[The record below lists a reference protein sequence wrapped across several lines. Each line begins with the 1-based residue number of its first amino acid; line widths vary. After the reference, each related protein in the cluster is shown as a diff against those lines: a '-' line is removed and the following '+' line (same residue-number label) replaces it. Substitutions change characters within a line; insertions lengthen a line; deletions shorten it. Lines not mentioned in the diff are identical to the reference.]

1 MSFTNVWSKGC
12 LVFFAAAFF
21 VAIGMAGTGQTN
33 SGQYV
38 GSASCEEC
46 HDEEYGNF
54 VKFAKKAHSGESVKL
69 MSGDLTEEEFKECLT
84 CHVTG
89 YGQPGGFVSFEE
101 TPGLADCGCEVCH
114 GPGYDHVES
123 GGDSDL
129 IKGSLSLEDC
139 QTCHNPERVDSFDF
153 KPLLY
158 GGAH

>member
-1 MSFTNVWSKGC
+1 MLKRAVWYKGSLI
-12 LVFFAAAFF
+12 LVVAAFVVT
-21 VAIGMAGTGQTN
+21 VAMASVGRTN

-38 GSASCEEC
+38 GSDACGEC
-46 HDEEYGNF
+46 HEEEYGNF
-54 VKFAKKAHSGESVKL
+54 KKFAKKAHSGKSVKI
-69 MSGDLTEEEFKECLT
+69 MSSDLTQEELAECYA

-89 YGQPGGFVSFEE
+89 YGQPGGFVSFEQ
-101 TPGLADCGCEVCH
+101 TPGLSDCGCEVCH

-129 IKGSLSLEDC
+129 IKGSLSMEDC
-139 QTCHNPERVDSFDF
+139 TSCHNPERIDAFDF